1 MLGDTPCTATRKD
14 GSTPVLT
21 STGKTIFPV
30 QIDPVSLAEA
40 ALIHAKS
47 PLDVFAGAIEGVS
60 IDIHAGDQITDASGK
75 LDPDTGGAPIYTV
88 AGPPLSIP
96 SVLYQEFKMVKFRG
110 D

>member
-1 MLGDTPCTATRKD
+1 MLGDTPCTITRKD
-14 GSTPVLT
+14 GITPVLT
-21 STGKTIFPV
+21 SSEQSTIFM
-30 QIDPVSLAEA
+30 QIDPVSLTEA

-60 IDIHAGDQITDASGK
+60 VDLHAGDQINDASGK
-75 LDPDTGGAPIYTV
+75 PDPDTGAAPVYTV

-96 SVLYQEFKMVKFRG
+96 SLLYQEFKMIRFRG